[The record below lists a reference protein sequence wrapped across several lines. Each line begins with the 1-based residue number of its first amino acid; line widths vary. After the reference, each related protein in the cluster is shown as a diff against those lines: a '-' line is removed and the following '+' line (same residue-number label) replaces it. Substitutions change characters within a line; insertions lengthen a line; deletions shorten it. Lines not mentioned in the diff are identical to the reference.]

1 MAAAR
6 SVPGDRS
13 WVGEVESMA
22 RLTARAGT
30 VLCLAAATVVVSRR
44 LCGALTRPLPTTELL
59 FLGLLLLAAA
69 AATAS
74 RRGVSHPLEASP
86 PARRRYVGRSIAALA
101 TWALAWAVSLPG
113 TPRAALG
120 VFWLL
125 VISGELLRWLGPP
138 DAALAARLLAWR
150 RAVPGPRNRS
160 QALATA
166 QAVEPIADY
175 VAADEEDPEA
185 GDLLPPEISQRI
197 LRAYSEH
204 GGELIYGTIQCD
216 FRGGQRQQNLHLA
229 FCPPLASIPDLSA
242 DQLAGPPVQI
252 RPTLVESFGA
262 VLELKLSSPSKQP
275 ERVQLQFYASERP
288 ADAGGL

>member
-1 MAAAR
+1 
-6 SVPGDRS
+6 
-13 WVGEVESMA
+13 
-22 RLTARAGT
+22 
-30 VLCLAAATVVVSRR
+30 
-44 LCGALTRPLPTTELL
+44 
-59 FLGLLLLAAA
+59 LGLLLLAAA

-74 RRGVSHPLEASP
+74 RRGVSRPLEESP
-86 PARRRYVGRSIAALA
+86 PARGRYVWPSIASLA
-101 TWALAWAVSLPG
+101 TWALACAVSLPG

-125 VISGELLRWLGPP
+125 IISGELLRWLGPP
-138 DAALAARLLAWR
+138 PAALAARWQAWTPAFPGR
-150 RAVPGPRNRS
+150 RNKS
-160 QALATA
+160 QALATV
-166 QAVEPIADY
+166 QAVKPIAEN

-197 LRAYSEH
+197 LRAHGEH

-252 RPTLVESFGA
+252 RPTMVESFGA

-288 ADAGGL
+288 ADAGGP